1 MPVPV
6 IVGAAAAIAARLAAR
21 KLAQEAAKKA
31 VTRTVGGITGKGAA
45 KINPVYKETGNSVKV
60 IKAGSK
66 PLTEPNRIKNIGAE
80 IDAATKAANATSYQR
95 FMAGNKKF
103 FGPK

>member
-31 VTRTVGGITGKGAA
+31 VTRTVGGITGKGAS

-60 IKAGSK
+60 LKAGSK
-66 PLTEPNRIKNIGAE
+66 PLTQRTAAAARENEAARIAE
-80 IDAATKAANATSYQR
+80 ASAR
-95 FMAGNKKF
+95 MKKF
-103 FGPK
+103 AEGRMESWSSK